1 MTPDTTIATSNKVSS
16 NSHLLEEGYRII
28 LKHALKSG
36 VSLPSSVHLTD
47 GAMDIENYNTL
58 LGSIAPATPESI
70 GYIQKH
76 ILGEDEILKW
86 YQVPLLR
93 TCLFITFI
101 ALASLIAVS
110 LSSDVNAVNQAQ
122 GILASSGNVL
132 LINLIFICSAALL
145 GVMFFI
151 LKTITQKIKNY
162 TLLPVDIIELNV
174 TIVIGVL
181 SGFVVA
187 ELFTFSG
194 ATLGNEIEMQKMT
207 LALLGGFSSD
217 AIFSILQGI
226 VNKVK
231 MLLATS
237 SPAHLGNS

>member
-1 MTPDTTIATSNKVSS
+1 MTPITSIATSDNTSS
-16 NSHLLEEGYRII
+16 NSLLLSEEYRII
-28 LKHALKSG
+28 LEHALRSG
-36 VSLPSSVHLTD
+36 VTLPSSVHLSND
-47 GAMDIENYNTL
+47 VIDIDVYNTL
-58 LGSIAPATPESI
+58 LSSIAPSTPQSI
-70 GYIQKH
+70 SYIKQN
-76 ILGEDEILKW
+76 ILGNDKVFRW

-93 TCLFITFI
+93 TCLIITFI
-101 ALASLIAVS
+101 ALIILISVS
-110 LSSDVNAVNQAQ
+110 LSPEVNAENQAA
-122 GILASSGNVL
+122 GILSGSGKVL
-132 LINLIFICSAALL
+132 LINLVFICSSALL

-151 LKTITQKIKNY
+151 LKTINQKIKKY
-162 TLLPVDIIELNV
+162 TLLPVDIIELNI
-174 TIVIGVL
+174 TIVIGVV

-231 MLLATS
+231 LLFSTGA
-237 SPAHLGNS
+237 PAQIGNN